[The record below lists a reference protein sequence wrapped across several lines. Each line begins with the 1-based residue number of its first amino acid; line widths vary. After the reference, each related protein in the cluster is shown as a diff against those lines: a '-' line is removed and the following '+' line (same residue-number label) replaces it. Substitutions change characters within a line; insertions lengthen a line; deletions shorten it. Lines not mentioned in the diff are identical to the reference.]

1 MSPAAADRLLRGD
14 GAAGAVVSRSA
25 LMTLRRVLHAYR
37 EGWLLEGRLAAAARM
52 VAEDARQHGLGAAP
66 TLVALERAWAGLA
79 EVRGLPAGEARALCD
94 RLVTLGIRAYYAHG
108 GTRSQTP
115 GAGAGATCV
124 AGEGGR
130 QGAGSARHEPAQVS
144 VAGTAA

>member
-37 EGWLLEGRLAAAARM
+37 DGWLLEDRLAAAARM

-66 TLVALERAWAGLA
+66 MLVALKRAWAGLT
-79 EVRGLPAGEARALCD
+79 EVRGLPARETRALRD
-94 RLVTLGIRAYYAHG
+94 RLVTLSIRAYYAPG
-108 GTRSQTP
+108 QTP
-115 GAGAGATCV
+115 GAGAGATRA
-124 AGEGGR
+124 AGEDGR
-130 QGAGSARHEPAQVS
+130 RG
-144 VAGTAA
+144 VASRAA